1 MGHLVYAQYFYDFWD
16 KVKKSDAVMTFQI
29 KETFG
34 ICQIS

>member
-1 MGHLVYAQYFYDFWD
+1 MPNVSMIFED
-16 KVKKSDAVMTFQI
+16 KMKKSDAVMTLIITNQF